1 MVIEKHTLKVTTTG
15 SAGLAVGSAALALP
29 LCELIAIH
37 LNYNASAPATT
48 DVTVKSPGNPATV
61 THLTVSN
68 NATDAWYHPKTQDD
82 DNVGAAITGSY
93 SHPLIHNNLT
103 IDVAQADA
111 LADCVEA
118 TIYVRV

>member
-1 MVIEKHTLKVTTTG
+1 M
-15 SAGLAVGSAALALP
+15 ALP

-48 DVTVKSPGNPATV
+48 DVTVKSPGNPAEV
-61 THLTVSN
+61 THLTVTN
-68 NATDAWYHPKTQDD
+68 NATDGWYHPKTQDH

-111 LADCVEA
+111 LTDCLEA

>member
-1 MVIEKHTLKVTTTG
+1 MGIEKHTLKITTTG
-15 SAGLAVGSAALALP
+15 SAGSASGSAALAVP
-29 LCELIAIH
+29 LAELLAIH
-37 LNYNASAPATT
+37 LNYHASAPVTT

-68 NATDAWYHPKTQDD
+68 NKTDGWYHPKTQDMD
-82 DNVGAAITGSY
+82 ATGAAITGSH

-111 LADCVEA
+111 LADAVEA
-118 TIYVRV
+118 TIYIRV